1 METERTKAIRVAV
14 VDDHMIVREGLRLLI
29 ESQPGMEFVGSAGNS
44 KEALAVARREQPEVI
59 VLDLDL
65 GAESGTDMIPKLLAI
80 AKRSKVLVL
89 TGLRDQEAHR
99 QAMLSGA
106 MGVLEKEKAP
116 EILLKAIEK
125 IHCGEV
131 WYDRSKL
138 GGVLAEALR
147 GPDAARETISSTP
160 QGLALS
166 PRETEIVALVSQ
178 GLSNK
183 QIAEKLFISH
193 ITVRH
198 HLTSVFQKIGVSS
211 RLELIVYAFNQ
222 GLAKIQSRQDH

>member
-1 METERTKAIRVAV
+1 MQTDKAIRVVV
-14 VDDHMIVREGLRLLI
+14 VDDHTVVREGLRLLI
-29 ESQPGMEFVGSAGNS
+29 ESQPGLEFVGGAGNS
-44 KEALAVARREQPEVI
+44 KDALAVARREQPEII

-65 GAESGTDMIPKLLAI
+65 GTENGTDMIPQLLAT

-106 MGVLEKEKAP
+106 MGVLEKDKAP
-116 EILLKAIEK
+116 EILLKAIVK
-125 IHCGEV
+125 IHYGEV

-147 GPDAARETISSTP
+147 GSAAAKQTSPSAP
-160 QGLALS
+160 QGPALT
-166 PRETEIVALVSQ
+166 PREIEIVALVSQ

-183 QIAEKLFISH
+183 QIAERLFISH

-198 HLTSVFQKIGVSS
+198 HLTSIFEKVGVSS
-211 RLELIVYAFNQ
+211 RLELIVYAFNE
-222 GLAKIQSRQDH
+222 GLAKVHSRQDH